1 MTLGSSHWL
10 RATWLGFGLA
20 AGSHA
25 VHAQS
30 APTDSAAI
38 WSLQDENASL
48 SPSRVTDRYYVN
60 GFRLGYAS
68 PEGDVPGPL
77 ARLAGALWDGGA
89 VRLTV
94 GLSQQ
99 IYTPDATNLAVPP
112 QQDHPY
118 AGVLLGTVGLVRDGA
133 DSRSTLGLSLGLVGP
148 DALAEQVQ
156 NGFHDIIGQGHTN
169 GWHAQIHDEPLV
181 ELTAGRT
188 WRLPAGQ
195 LGAVETDVL
204 PDVAAGLGNERIYG
218 QTGVVLRFGQG
229 LASDYGAPR
238 VSPGPSGGDVFKPT
252 RPLVWYVFA
261 GVDAQVVGRDIALN
275 GNNFR
280 DSASVTPYPL
290 MGEAEA
296 GFAIIAWGTRLTYTQ
311 VMQTKEFAYQRG
323 GLHQLGSLALSMR
336 F

>member
-1 MTLGSSHWL
+1 MTLEPSHWL
-10 RATWLGFGLA
+10 RATLLGFGLVTA
-20 AGSHA
+20 SHVA
-25 VHAQS
+25 QAQS
-30 APTDSAAI
+30 APADSAAI
-38 WSLQDENASL
+38 WSFQDENASL

-60 GFRLGYAS
+60 GLRLGYAS
-68 PEGDVPGPL
+68 PEGDVPAPL

-99 IYTPDATNLAVPP
+99 IYTPDATGLAMPP
-112 QQDHPY
+112 SQDHPY

-156 NGFHDIIGQGHTN
+156 NGFHDIIEQGHTN
-169 GWHAQIHDEPLV
+169 GWRYQIHDEPLV